1 MLHTTFIAMTHLIA
15 HKRYLTVYLKGAK
28 LALTLVIQDT
38 KVGWVAQLL
47 DNRSPH
53 EAKPLLL
60 FSEIVSDPN
69 SGKIVLERELKD
81 FLAAEN
87 WPQQPIVWH
96 ESEHVDVGLTG
107 Y

>member
-1 MLHTTFIAMTHLIA
+1 MTDLIA
-15 HKRYLTVYLKGAK
+15 HKRYLAVYLKGGK

-38 KVGWVAQLL
+38 KAGWVAQLL
-47 DNRSPH
+47 DNRAPH

-60 FSEIVSDPN
+60 VSEIVSDPS
-69 SGKIVLERELKD
+69 SGKVVLERELKY
-81 FLAAEN
+81 FLVDEN
-87 WPQQPIVWH
+87 WPQHPIDWH